1 MIADPHR
8 GFLLE
13 VLLSKAMFVLDN
25 KVQIIGMSATL
36 PNVNDLATW
45 IRGSLYC
52 TAFRPVALDL
62 LVCCEN
68 RLLRAKTVSD
78 QCPGSYPV
86 EAYHVVFES
95 VRMVR
100 KLQLPRAIDAEGFIS
115 LALETLQSGRSV
127 LLFCP
132 SKERCE
138 RCCDLLAE
146 ALNGDTIV
154 RSDHDR
160 VQLGRSGVLNELQ
173 QTPVGICPRLL
184 KAVPHG
190 VAYHHAGLIAD
201 ERKIIENVI
210 YRMTYAAR
218 MIDRFSCRHFATV
231 TLVYCAQRPPYQ
243 RGSTYLPIE

>member
-13 VLLSKAMFVLDN
+13 VLLSKTMFVLND

-36 PNVNDLATW
+36 PNVTDLASW

-52 TAFRPVALDL
+52 TAFRPVALDT
-62 LVCCEN
+62 LVCCDH
-68 RLLRAKTVSD
+68 RLLRARAGRESI
-78 QCPGSYPV
+78 PGSFPV
-86 EAYHVVFES
+86 ETQHVVLEQ
-95 VRMVR
+95 VRDVR
-100 KLQLPRAIDAEGFIS
+100 KLQLPRAIDADGFIS
-115 LALETLQSGRSV
+115 LALETLNSGKSV

-138 RCCDLLAE
+138 RCCDLLIE
-146 ALNGDTIV
+146 ALNFNNSVV

-160 VQLGRSGVLNELQ
+160 IQVGRSGVLNELQ

-184 KAVPHG
+184 RSIPYG

-201 ERKIIENVI
+201 ERKVIEKVI
-210 YRMTYAAR
+210 FRMTYIQ
-218 MIDRFSCRHFATV
+218 MIVNRFSCRGFV
-231 TLVYCAQRPPYQ
+231 KGL
-243 RGSTYLPIE
+243 